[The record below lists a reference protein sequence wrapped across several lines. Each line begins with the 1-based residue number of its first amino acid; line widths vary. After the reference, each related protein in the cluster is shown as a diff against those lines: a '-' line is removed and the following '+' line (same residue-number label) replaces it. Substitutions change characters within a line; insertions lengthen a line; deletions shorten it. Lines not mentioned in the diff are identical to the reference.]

1 MTRVDFYL
9 LPQASDD
16 DGKHLAACRLT
27 QKAYKLKHR
36 VYILTETSDEAAQL
50 DRLLWTFH
58 PGSFV
63 PHQVHAQPVDP
74 RLPVLIGHD
83 APPAE
88 FKDVLITL
96 SSKVPEF
103 FERFERVAELV
114 SPDEPARAAAR
125 ERFRAY
131 RDRGFTVQTHNL

>member
-9 LPQASDD
+9 LSDTD
-16 DGKHLAACRLT
+16 EDGRHLAVCRLT

-36 VYILTETSDEAAQL
+36 VYILTETPAESEHL
-50 DRLLWTFH
+50 DRLLWTFN

-63 PHQVHAQPVDP
+63 PHQMQGEPIDE
-74 RLPVLIGHD
+74 RLPVLIGHA

-96 SSKVPEF
+96 APQVPEF
-103 FERFERVAELV
+103 FDRFERVAELV
-114 SPDEPARAAAR
+114 GSNESERGAAR
-125 ERFRAY
+125 ERFRIY
-131 RDRGFTVQTHNL
+131 RERGATVQTHNL

>member
-9 LPQASDD
+9 LPPAED

-36 VYILTETSDEAAQL
+36 IYILAQTPDEAAQL

-63 PHQVHAQPVDP
+63 PHQVHASPVDP
-74 RLPVLIGHD
+74 RLPVLIGHS
-83 APPAE
+83 APPEE
-88 FKDVLITL
+88 FKDVLISL
-96 SSKVPEF
+96 ASKVPEF

-114 SPDEPARAAAR
+114 SPDEAARSAAR
-125 ERFRAY
+125 ERFRLY
-131 RDRGFTVQTHNL
+131 RDRGVTVQTHNL